1 MFSPTLRPRFV
12 KRLSVKALSL
22 FALALLFAGQALAAD
37 MPPMPHTGDAIHA
50 EGAASD
56 PHTAESALTHAD
68 SGHAQT
74 EHGSGGNEHHGSGGL
89 PQLDPSTFQ
98 TQLFWLLI
106 FFTVLYMVF
115 SKKNLPE
122 ISAVVENRRT
132 RIQNDLDAAEKMKGE
147 ADTVRQAYE
156 EGIAK
161 AQAQASKYY
170 QEAENGI
177 REKSESQLKA
187 FLEKSQAEIEKSE
200 TAIASARQ
208 KALADIDDLSAELGR
223 MAAEK
228 IIGVKLDAAK
238 AA

>member
-12 KRLSVKALSL
+12 KRLSVMALPL
-22 FALALLFAGQALAAD
+22 CALALLFAGQSLAAD
-37 MPPMPHTGDAIHA
+37 MPPMPHTGDALHT
-50 EGAASD
+50 EGTVSD
-56 PHTAESALTHAD
+56 PHAAESVSPHAD

-74 EHGSGGNEHHGSGGL
+74 EHGNGGGEHHGSGGL

-98 TQLFWLLI
+98 TQLFWLFI

-132 RIQNDLDAAEKMKGE
+132 RIQNDLDAAEKLKTE
-147 ADTVRQAYE
+147 ANSVKQTYE
-156 EGIAK
+156 EGMAK
-161 AQAQASKYY
+161 AQAQASKYF
-170 QEAENGI
+170 QDAENTI
-177 REKSESQLKA
+177 RNNSEAALKT
-187 FLEKSQAEIEKSE
+187 FLDKSQSQIEKSE
-200 TAIASARQ
+200 TAIDAARQ